1 MRRVYAF
8 IVNGI
13 KDHIKSVRRIKNHS
27 LLTRNVPCPHSP
39 FSVQSQLKTK
49 VAEDG
54 KENTTQRRLILENG
68 HPGVE
73 VNEAAVRRGENIYT
87 KYYQQQGEQPS
98 NGQVCPLEFPINSPQ
113 LTKRNLA
120 YTTTILLKCSN
131 SAGLNGM
138 SFL

>member
-8 IVNGI
+8 VVNGI
-13 KDHIKSVRRIKNHS
+13 KDRVKFVRRIKNHS
-27 LLTRNVPCPHSP
+27 LLTQNSLCPHSP
-39 FSVQSQLKTK
+39 FSVQSQLKAK

-98 NGQVCPLEFPINSPQ
+98 NGHVCLLEFP
-113 LTKRNLA
+113 
-120 YTTTILLKCSN
+120 LKQS
-131 SAGLNGM
+131 SANKI
-138 SFL
+138 

>member
-1 MRRVYAF
+1 VRRVYAF

-13 KDHIKSVRRIKNHS
+13 KDRVKFVRRIKNHS

-39 FSVQSQLKTK
+39 FSVQSQLKAK

-98 NGQVCPLEFPINSPQ
+98 NGHVCLLELPLKQSSADKTWFSLHHYDTPES
-113 LTKRNLA
+113 
-120 YTTTILLKCSN
+120 SN